1 MGGRQERCIS
11 RPFVHLSG
19 PCWKID
25 RNKPENLQSCET
37 SRKGSVI
44 PNSTSK
50 TATREILWPIVR
62 PHMPLLTVAT
72 ILNALHGFAITFQV
86 FTVGWLID
94 WVLGKGAVPP
104 DMWRRAGALA
114 LAYFLVSVVGRM
126 LMWHIGYR
134 LYLQVRERILA
145 TLRARFFRQLN
156 ALCLRFHMKRSS
168 GELFSYLFGTPLQNI
183 IQFYQHCAGG
193 LAGSFTVIASAVG
206 ILVWTDWTL
215 TAIMSLTV
223 CSQVV
228 MMDRARRVSR
238 KLHLDYQKHEAAV
251 TGGVADILRGN
262 RAVKLHAMESAVE
275 GEFGEQMRLISL
287 KSYERD
293 ILTHF
298 AWMKQETIS
307 YAGFALMIVA
317 CAWRF
322 SSGRVT
328 LGEVSM
334 FMLAFQQLSPPL
346 TTISQAFT
354 LWGGAQAS
362 LERIAEVLRETS
374 TTPDPEEDRR
384 PVPPAGD
391 LEFRSV
397 TFAYEEKTVLSGVS
411 FRIPY
416 GQSVALVGPSGS
428 GKSTIAQ
435 LMLRLYD
442 PNEGSIHFGGQ
453 DIRQCEGAEVRKRYG
468 VVPQDPF
475 IFKTTIRKNIQVA
488 KPDAT
493 DAEIE
498 SACRQA
504 NAWEFIQKLAEGL
517 DTRVGEGGSNLSG
530 GQRQR
535 LAIARAILS
544 NPPVFLFDEA
554 TSALDTISEQLIQ
567 DTLKQVCVGRTSIII
582 AHRLATVR
590 DCQRI
595 LVVRNGQIQQDGSY
609 DSLVTIPGLFR
620 ELVDGQQLSIS

>member
-1 MGGRQERCIS
+1 MSPHPASQ
-11 RPFVHLSG
+11 
-19 PCWKID
+19 
-25 RNKPENLQSCET
+25 T
-37 SRKGSVI
+37 S
-44 PNSTSK
+44 
-50 TATREILWPIVR
+50 TREILWPLIR
-62 PHMPLLTVAT
+62 PHLPLLTTAT
-72 ILNALHGFAITFQV
+72 ILNALHGLAITFQV

-94 WVLGKGAVPP
+94 WVLGKGSVPP
-104 DMWRRAGALA
+104 DMWRRAVALS
-114 LAYFLVSVVGRM
+114 LGYFLVSFIGRM

-134 LYLQVRERILA
+134 LYLKVRERILSS
-145 TLRARFFRQLN
+145 LRARFFRQLN
-156 ALCLRFHMKRSS
+156 ALCLRFHMRRSS
-168 GELFSYLFGTPLQNI
+168 GELFSYLFGSPLQNV
-183 IQFYQHCAGG
+183 IQFYQHCASG
-193 LAGSFTVIASAVG
+193 LAGAFTTIGSAVG

-215 TAIMSLTV
+215 TAVMLLTV
-223 CSQVV
+223 CLQVF
-228 MMDRARRVSR
+228 MMDLARRVSR
-238 KLHLDYQKHEAAV
+238 KLHLDYQKCEAAV
-251 TGGVADILRGN
+251 TGTVADTLRGT
-262 RAVKLHAMESAVE
+262 RAVKLHAMERTVE
-275 GEFGEQMRLISL
+275 GEFGEQMQMIAR

-293 ILTHF
+293 VGSHF
-298 AWMKQETIS
+298 AWMKMETIS

-322 SSGRVT
+322 SSGKVT
-328 LGEVSM
+328 IGEVSM

-346 TTISQAFT
+346 TIISQAFT
-354 LWGGAQAS
+354 LWGAAQAS
-362 LERIAEVLRETS
+362 LERIAEVLREPS
-374 TTPDPEEDRR
+374 STPDPQENRK

-391 LEFRSV
+391 LDFRRV
-397 TFAYEEKTVLSGVS
+397 TFAYEEKAVLSDVS
-411 FRIPY
+411 FTIPY

-442 PNEGSIHFGGQ
+442 PNEGSVHFGGQ
-453 DIRQCEGAEVRKRYG
+453 DIRQCEGAEVRKRFG

-493 DAEIE
+493 DAELE

-567 DTLKQVCVGRTSIII
+567 DTLKQVCAGRTSIII

-595 LVVRNGQIQQDGSY
+595 LVVRNGRILQDGTY
-609 DSLVTIPGLFR
+609 DSLIAAPGLFR
-620 ELVDGQQLSIS
+620 ELVDGQQLAMS

>member
-1 MGGRQERCIS
+1 VNPI
-11 RPFVHLSG
+11 
-19 PCWKID
+19 
-25 RNKPENLQSCET
+25 
-37 SRKGSVI
+37 
-44 PNSTSK
+44 STSK
-50 TATREILWPIVR
+50 IATREILWPIVR
-62 PHMPLLTVAT
+62 PHMPLLTLAT
-72 ILNALHGFAITFQV
+72 ILNALHGLAITFQV

-94 WVLGKGAVPP
+94 WVLGKGVVPP

-114 LAYFLVSVVGRM
+114 LAYFLVSVIGRM

-206 ILVWTDWTL
+206 ILVWTDWAL

-223 CSQVV
+223 CLQVV

-238 KLHLDYQKHEAAV
+238 RLHLDYQKHEAAV

-293 ILTHF
+293 IRTHF

-322 SSGRVT
+322 SSGKVT

-334 FMLAFQQLSPPL
+334 FMLAFQQLAPPL

-362 LERIAEVLRETS
+362 LERIAEVLGETS

-384 PVPPAGD
+384 PVPPAGE

-475 IFKTTIRKNIQVA
+475 IFRTTIRKNIQVA

-498 SACRQA
+498 SACRRA

-517 DTRVGEGGSNLSG
+517 DTSVGEGGSNLSG

-567 DTLKQVCVGRTSIII
+567 DTLKQVCAGRTSIII

-595 LVVRNGQIQQDGSY
+595 LVLRNGQIQQDGSY

-620 ELVDGQQLSIS
+620 ELVEGQQLSIS

>member
-1 MGGRQERCIS
+1 MNINQAKQTPTEGH
-11 RPFVHLSG
+11 P
-19 PCWKID
+19 
-25 RNKPENLQSCET
+25 KP
-37 SRKGSVI
+37 
-44 PNSTSK
+44 SK
-50 TATREILWPIVR
+50 EGLAAREMLWSIVQ
-62 PHMPLLTVAT
+62 PHVPVLTVAT
-72 ILNALHGFAITFQV
+72 ILNGLHGFAITFQV

-94 WVLGKGAVPP
+94 WVLGKGNIPP

-114 LAYFLVSVVGRM
+114 AAYFLVSVLGRM
-126 LMWHIGYR
+126 LMWHLGYR
-134 LYLQVRERILA
+134 LYLQVREKMLSS
-145 TLRARFFRQLN
+145 LRARLFRQLN

-168 GELFSYLFGTPLQNI
+168 GELFSYLFGSPLQNI
-183 IQFYQHCAGG
+183 IQFYQHCATG
-193 LAGSFTVIASAVG
+193 LAGAFTTIISAVG
-206 ILVWTDWTL
+206 VLVWTDWAL
-215 TAIMSLTV
+215 TAVMSLTV
-223 CSQVV
+223 SSQVI

-238 KLHLDYQKHEAAV
+238 KLHLDYQKHESAV
-251 TGGVADILRGN
+251 TGTVADILRGS
-262 RAVKLHAMESAVE
+262 RAVKLHAMERTVE
-275 GEFGEQMRLISL
+275 GEFSEQIRLISH

-293 ILTHF
+293 ILTHLV
-298 AWMKQETIS
+298 WMKQETIS
-307 YAGFALMIVA
+307 YLGFGLMIVA

-322 SSGRVT
+322 STGKVT

-346 TTISQAFT
+346 TLISQAFT

-362 LERIAEVLRETS
+362 LERIAEVLQETS
-374 TTPDPEEDRR
+374 TTPDPLENRK

-391 LEFRSV
+391 LEFQNV
-397 TFAYEEKTVLSGVS
+397 TFAYEEKTILSDVN

-442 PNEGSIHFGGQ
+442 PNEGAIHFGGQ
-453 DIRQCEGAEVRKRYG
+453 DISQCEGSEVRKRFG

-475 IFKTTIRKNIQVA
+475 IFKTTIRKNLQVA

-493 DAEIE
+493 DEEIE
-498 SACRQA
+498 FACRQA
-504 NAWEFIQKLAEGL
+504 NAWEFISKLAEGI

-535 LAIARAILS
+535 LAIARAILAD
-544 NPPVFLFDEA
+544 PPVFLFDEA
-554 TSALDTISEQLIQ
+554 TSALDTLSEQLIQ
-567 DTLKQVCVGRTSIII
+567 DTLKRVCNGRTSIII

-595 LVVRNGQIQQDGSY
+595 LVVRNGRILQDGSY
-609 DSLVTIPGLFR
+609 DTLIGTPGLFR
-620 ELVDGQQLSIS
+620 ELVEGQQLAVS

>member
-1 MGGRQERCIS
+1 
-11 RPFVHLSG
+11 
-19 PCWKID
+19 
-25 RNKPENLQSCET
+25 
-37 SRKGSVI
+37 
-44 PNSTSK
+44 
-50 TATREILWPIVR
+50 
-62 PHMPLLTVAT
+62 MPLMTVAT

-94 WVLGKGAVPP
+94 WVLGKGVVPP

-114 LAYFLVSVVGRM
+114 LAYFLVSVIGRM

-206 ILVWTDWTL
+206 ILVWTDWAL

-223 CSQVV
+223 CLQVV

-238 KLHLDYQKHEAAV
+238 RLHLDYQKHEAAV

-293 ILTHF
+293 IRTHF

-322 SSGRVT
+322 SSGKVT

-334 FMLAFQQLSPPL
+334 FMLAFQQLAPPL

-362 LERIAEVLRETS
+362 LERIAEVLAETS

-384 PVPPAGD
+384 PVPPAGE

-475 IFKTTIRKNIQVA
+475 IFRTTIRKNIQVA

-498 SACRQA
+498 SACRRA

-567 DTLKQVCVGRTSIII
+567 DTLKQVCAGRTSIII

-595 LVVRNGQIQQDGSY
+595 LVLRNGQIQQDGSY

-620 ELVDGQQLSIS
+620 ELVEGQQLSIS

>member
-1 MGGRQERCIS
+1 MSPHPASQ
-11 RPFVHLSG
+11 
-19 PCWKID
+19 
-25 RNKPENLQSCET
+25 T
-37 SRKGSVI
+37 S
-44 PNSTSK
+44 
-50 TATREILWPIVR
+50 TREILWPLIR
-62 PHMPLLTVAT
+62 PHLPLLTTAT

-94 WVLGKGAVPP
+94 WVLGKGSVPQ
-104 DMWRRAGALA
+104 DMWRRAVALG
-114 LAYFLVSVVGRM
+114 LAYFLVSVIGRM

-134 LYLQVRERILA
+134 LYLKVRESILSS
-145 TLRARFFRQLN
+145 LRARFFRQLN

-168 GELFSYLFGTPLQNI
+168 GELFSYLFGSPLQNV
-183 IQFYQHCAGG
+183 IQFYQHCASG
-193 LAGSFTVIASAVG
+193 LAGAFTTIGSAVG
-206 ILVWTDWTL
+206 ILVWMDWTL
-215 TAIMSLTV
+215 TAVMSLTV
-223 CSQVV
+223 CLQVF
-228 MMDRARRVSR
+228 MMDLARRVSR

-251 TGGVADILRGN
+251 TGTVADILRGT
-262 RAVKLHAMESAVE
+262 RAVKLHAMERTVE
-275 GEFGEQMRLISL
+275 GEFGDQIQMISR

-293 ILTHF
+293 VRTHF

-307 YAGFALMIVA
+307 YAGFALMIAA

-322 SSGRVT
+322 SSGKVT
-328 LGEVSM
+328 IGEVSM

-346 TTISQAFT
+346 TVISQAFT
-354 LWGGAQAS
+354 LWGAAQAS
-362 LERIAEVLRETS
+362 LERIAEVLREAS
-374 TTPDPEEDRR
+374 TTPDPQENRK

-391 LEFRSV
+391 LEFRRV
-397 TFAYEEKTVLSGVS
+397 TFAYEEKTVLSDVS
-411 FRIPY
+411 FTIPY

-453 DIRQCEGAEVRKRYG
+453 DLRQCEGAEVRKRFG

-488 KPDAT
+488 KPNAT
-493 DAEIE
+493 DVEIE

-567 DTLKQVCVGRTSIII
+567 DTLKQVCKGRTSIII

-595 LVVRNGQIQQDGSY
+595 LVVRNGRIQQDGTY
-609 DSLVTIPGLFR
+609 DSLIATPGLFR
-620 ELVDGQQLSIS
+620 ELVDGQQLAMS

>member
-1 MGGRQERCIS
+1 MNPI
-11 RPFVHLSG
+11 
-19 PCWKID
+19 
-25 RNKPENLQSCET
+25 
-37 SRKGSVI
+37 
-44 PNSTSK
+44 STSK

-114 LAYFLVSVVGRM
+114 LAYFLVSVIGRM

-238 KLHLDYQKHEAAV
+238 RLHLDYQKHEATV

-307 YAGFALMIVA
+307 YAGFALMLVA

-322 SSGRVT
+322 SSGKVT

-374 TTPDPEEDRR
+374 TTPDPGEDRR
-384 PVPPAGD
+384 PVPPAGE

-498 SACRQA
+498 SACRRA

-567 DTLKQVCVGRTSIII
+567 DTLKQVCAGRTSIII
-582 AHRLATVR
+582 AHRLSTVR

-595 LVVRNGQIQQDGSY
+595 LVLRNGQIQQDGSY

-620 ELVDGQQLSIS
+620 ELVEGQQLSIS

>member
-1 MGGRQERCIS
+1 LETPSQSLKNSPLPKLGGFRDCIRLEAFRANRS
-11 RPFVHLSG
+11 FFSFQQVIQHTAKDLSV
-19 PCWKID
+19 W
-25 RNKPENLQSCET
+25 
-37 SRKGSVI
+37 
-44 PNSTSK
+44 
-50 TATREILWPIVR
+50 EILRPLIR
-62 PHMPLLTVAT
+62 PHLPILTAAT
-72 ILNALHGFAITFQV
+72 LLNALHGFAITFQV

-104 DMWRRAGALA
+104 DMWRRAIALGI
-114 LAYFLVSVVGRM
+114 AYFLVSVIGRM
-126 LMWHIGYR
+126 LVWHIGYR
-134 LYLQVRERILA
+134 LYTKVRERILSA
-145 TLRARFFRQLN
+145 LRARFFRQLN

-168 GELFSYLFGTPLQNI
+168 GELFSYLFGSPLQNV

-193 LAGSFTVIASAVG
+193 LAGAFTKIGSAVG

-215 TAIMSLTV
+215 TAVMSLTV
-223 CSQVV
+223 CSQVY

-238 KLHLDYQKHEAAV
+238 KLHLDYQKQESAV
-251 TGGVADILRGN
+251 TGSVADILRGS
-262 RAVKLHAMESAVE
+262 RAVKLHAMESTVE
-275 GEFGEQMRLISL
+275 GEFGEQLQIIAH

-293 ILTHF
+293 VRTHF

-322 SSGRVT
+322 SSGKVT
-328 LGEVSM
+328 IGEVSM
-334 FMLAFQQLSPPL
+334 FMLAFQQLSSPL

-354 LWGGAQAS
+354 LWGAAQAS
-362 LERIAEVLRETS
+362 LERIAEVLRESS
-374 TTPDPEEDRR
+374 TTPDPEENSKS
-384 PVPPAGD
+384 VPPAGD
-391 LEFRSV
+391 LEFRRV
-397 TFAYEEKTVLSGVS
+397 TFAYEQKTVLSDLN
-411 FRIPY
+411 FTIPY

-442 PNEGSIHFGGQ
+442 PNEGSISFGGQ
-453 DIRQCEGAEVRKRYG
+453 DIRLCEGAEVRKRFG

-498 SACRQA
+498 FVCRQA
-504 NAWEFIQKLAEGL
+504 NAWEFIQKLAGGL

-567 DTLKQVCVGRTSIII
+567 DTLKQVCAGRTSIII

-595 LVVRNGQIQQDGSY
+595 LVVRNGQIQQDGTY
-609 DSLVTIPGLFR
+609 DSLIAIPGLFR
-620 ELVDGQQLSIS
+620 ELVDGQQLATS

>member
-1 MGGRQERCIS
+1 MNPI
-11 RPFVHLSG
+11 
-19 PCWKID
+19 
-25 RNKPENLQSCET
+25 
-37 SRKGSVI
+37 
-44 PNSTSK
+44 STSK
-50 TATREILWPIVR
+50 IATREILWPIVR
-62 PHMPLLTVAT
+62 PHMPLLTLAT
-72 ILNALHGFAITFQV
+72 ILNALHGLAITFQV

-94 WVLGKGAVPP
+94 WVLGKGVVPP

-114 LAYFLVSVVGRM
+114 LAYFLVSVIGRM

-206 ILVWTDWTL
+206 ILVWTDWAL

-223 CSQVV
+223 CLQVV

-238 KLHLDYQKHEAAV
+238 RLHLDYQKHEAAV

-293 ILTHF
+293 IRTHF

-322 SSGRVT
+322 SSGKVT

-334 FMLAFQQLSPPL
+334 FMLAFQQLAPPL

-362 LERIAEVLRETS
+362 LERIAEVLGETS

-384 PVPPAGD
+384 PVPPAGE

-475 IFKTTIRKNIQVA
+475 IFRTTIRKNIQVA

-498 SACRQA
+498 SACRRA

-517 DTRVGEGGSNLSG
+517 DTSVGEGGSNLSG

-567 DTLKQVCVGRTSIII
+567 DTLKQVCAGRTSIII

-595 LVVRNGQIQQDGSY
+595 LVLRNGQIQQDGSY

-620 ELVDGQQLSIS
+620 ELVEGQQLSIS